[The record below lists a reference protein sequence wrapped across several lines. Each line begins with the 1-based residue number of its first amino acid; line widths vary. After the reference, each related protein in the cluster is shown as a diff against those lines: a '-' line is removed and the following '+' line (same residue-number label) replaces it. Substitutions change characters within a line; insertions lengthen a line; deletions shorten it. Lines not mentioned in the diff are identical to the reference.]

1 METFFKDT
9 ALIETPEKRAQK
21 TLTVKGAL
29 WDMLHTD
36 SRGAYLR
43 HYDKDS
49 LSAILTAIEGCKR
62 KDEARAYYKALNVPV
77 KFQLLTIEKR
87 SRKELN
93 MIQKL
98 VDTPNI
104 KIFESVNRL
113 SV

>member
-1 METFFKDT
+1 MELKDT
-9 ALIETPEKRAQK
+9 ALFETPEKRSQK

-29 WDMLHTD
+29 CDMMHTQA
-36 SRGAYLR
+36 RGAYLR
-43 HYDKDS
+43 HFDKDS

-62 KDEARAYYKALNVPV
+62 KDEARAYYKALNAPV
-77 KFQLLTIEKR
+77 KFHLLTIEKR

-98 VDTPNI
+98 VDMPSMR
-104 KIFESVNRL
+104 IFESVNRL